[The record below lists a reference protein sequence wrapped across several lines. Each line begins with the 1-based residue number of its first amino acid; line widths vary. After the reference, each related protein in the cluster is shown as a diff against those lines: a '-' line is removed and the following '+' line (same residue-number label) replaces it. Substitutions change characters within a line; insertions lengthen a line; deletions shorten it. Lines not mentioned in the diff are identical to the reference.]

1 MANEAISNIALLYSM
16 AALSGEGGS
25 GGGSGGSG
33 GTVSVKVHAT
43 YTIESTE
50 EARVENVGTEKD
62 VQLDF
67 YIPRGLDGKSSQ
79 WYISDGKP
87 RSAVEGS
94 TDGDLI
100 LYTTGDVYKVING
113 VPVDQHLSLNVGQSD
128 GPYTY
133 AVKAGFKGSEEKFQE
148 LWLAS
153 LNSGYTNSILDGG
166 ESDFSEFNVQ
176 NDGGEGDSKIHH
188 LRVDGINELDD

>member
-25 GGGSGGSG
+25 GGGSG

-50 EARVENVGTEKD
+50 EARVENVGTEKE

-113 VPVDQHLSLNVGQSD
+113 VPVDQHLSLNVEQSD

-176 NDGGEGDSKIHH
+176 NDGGEGDSKTHH

>member
-25 GGGSGGSG
+25 GGGSG

-100 LYTTGDVYKVING
+100 LYTTGDVYKVTNG

-176 NDGGEGDSKIHH
+176 NDGGEGDSKTHH

>member
-25 GGGSGGSG
+25 GGGSG

-50 EARVENVGTEKD
+50 EARVENVGTEKE

-176 NDGGEGDSKIHH
+176 NDGGEGDSKTHH

>member
-25 GGGSGGSG
+25 GGGSG

-94 TDGDLI
+94 IDGDLI

-176 NDGGEGDSKIHH
+176 NDGGEGDSKTHH

>member
-25 GGGSGGSG
+25 GGGSG

-128 GPYTY
+128 SPYTY

-166 ESDFSEFNVQ
+166 NSDFSGQKVQ
-176 NDGGEGDSKIHH
+176 NDGGEGVSKTHH

>member
-25 GGGSGGSG
+25 GGGSGGI
-33 GTVSVKVHAT
+33 VSVKVHAT

-176 NDGGEGDSKIHH
+176 NDGGEGDSKTHH

>member
-25 GGGSGGSG
+25 GGGSG

-50 EARVENVGTEKD
+50 EARVENVGTEKE

-94 TDGDLI
+94 TEGDLI

-176 NDGGEGDSKIHH
+176 NDGGEGDSKTYH

>member
-25 GGGSGGSG
+25 GGGSG

-113 VPVDQHLSLNVGQSD
+113 APVDQHLSLNVGQND

-176 NDGGEGDSKIHH
+176 NDGGEGDSKTHH

>member
-25 GGGSGGSG
+25 GGGSG

-67 YIPRGLDGKSSQ
+67 YIPMGLDGKSSQ

-176 NDGGEGDSKIHH
+176 NDGGEGDSKTHH

>member
-25 GGGSGGSG
+25 GGGSGG
-33 GTVSVKVHAT
+33 TVSVKVHAT

-50 EARVENVGTEKD
+50 EARVKNVGTEKD

-113 VPVDQHLSLNVGQSD
+113 VPVDQHLSLNVGQND

-176 NDGGEGDSKIHH
+176 NDGGEGDSKTHH

>member
-25 GGGSGGSG
+25 GGESG

-79 WYISDGKP
+79 WYISDSKP
-87 RSAVEGS
+87 RSAVEES

-113 VPVDQHLSLNVGQSD
+113 VPVDQHLSLNVGQNDS
-128 GPYTY
+128 PYTY

-166 ESDFSEFNVQ
+166 ERNFSEQKVQ
-176 NDGGEGDSKIHH
+176 NDGGEGDSKTHH

>member
-25 GGGSGGSG
+25 GGGSG

-113 VPVDQHLSLNVGQSD
+113 APVDQHLSLNAGQSD

-176 NDGGEGDSKIHH
+176 NDGGEGDSKTHH

>member
-25 GGGSGGSG
+25 GGGSG

-67 YIPRGLDGKSSQ
+67 YIPRGLDEKSFQ

-113 VPVDQHLSLNVGQSD
+113 VPVDQHLSLNVGQND

-176 NDGGEGDSKIHH
+176 NDGGEGDSKTHH

>member
-25 GGGSGGSG
+25 GGGSG

-50 EARVENVGTEKD
+50 EARVENVGTEKY

-176 NDGGEGDSKIHH
+176 NDGGEGDSKTHH

>member
-1 MANEAISNIALLYSM
+1 MANEAIPNIALLYSM
-16 AALSGEGGS
+16 VALAGEGS
-25 GGGSGGSG
+25 GGGSGS

-43 YTIESTE
+43 YTIESSE
-50 EARVENVGTEKD
+50 EARVENVGTEQD

-67 YIPRGLDGKSSQ
+67 YIPKGLDGKSSQ
-79 WYISDGKP
+79 WFISDSKP
-87 RSAVEGS
+87 RTAVEEAK
-94 TDGDLI
+94 DGDLI

-128 GPYTY
+128 SPYTY

-166 ESDFSEFNVQ
+166 KSDFSGQKVQ
-176 NDGGEGDSKIHH
+176 NDGGEGDSKTHH

>member
-25 GGGSGGSG
+25 GGGSG

-67 YIPRGLDGKSSQ
+67 YIPRGLDGKSSY

-113 VPVDQHLSLNVGQSD
+113 VPVDQHLSLNVGQND

-176 NDGGEGDSKIHH
+176 NDGGEGDSKTHH

>member
-25 GGGSGGSG
+25 GGGSG

-50 EARVENVGTEKD
+50 EARVENVGTEKE

-87 RSAVEGS
+87 RSAVEES

-176 NDGGEGDSKIHH
+176 NDGGEGDSKTHH

>member
-25 GGGSGGSG
+25 GGGSG

-67 YIPRGLDGKSSQ
+67 YIPMGLEGKSSQ
-79 WYISDGKP
+79 WYISDSKP

-128 GPYTY
+128 SPYTY

-176 NDGGEGDSKIHH
+176 NDGGEGDRKTHH

>member
-25 GGGSGGSG
+25 GGGSG

-62 VQLDF
+62 VQLDV
-67 YIPRGLDGKSSQ
+67 YIPRGLEGKSSQ

-87 RSAVEGS
+87 RSVVEGS

-113 VPVDQHLSLNVGQSD
+113 VPVDQHLSLNVGQND

-176 NDGGEGDSKIHH
+176 NDGGEGDSKTHH

>member
-25 GGGSGGSG
+25 GGGSG

-166 ESDFSEFNVQ
+166 VSDFSEFNVQ
-176 NDGGEGDSKIHH
+176 NDGGEGDSKTHH

>member
-25 GGGSGGSG
+25 GGGSG

-50 EARVENVGTEKD
+50 EARVENVGTEKE

-113 VPVDQHLSLNVGQSD
+113 VPVDQYLSLNVGQSD

-176 NDGGEGDSKIHH
+176 NDGGEGDSKTHH

>member
-25 GGGSGGSG
+25 GGGSG

-67 YIPRGLDGKSSQ
+67 YIPRGLEGKSSQ
-79 WYISDGKP
+79 WYISDSKP

-128 GPYTY
+128 SPYTY

-176 NDGGEGDSKIHH
+176 NDGGEGDSKTHH

>member
-25 GGGSGGSG
+25 GGGSGG
-33 GTVSVKVHAT
+33 TVSVKVHAT
-43 YTIESTE
+43 YTIDATE

-67 YIPRGLDGKSSQ
+67 YIPRGLEGKSSQ
-79 WYISDGKP
+79 WYISDGNP

-100 LYTTGDVYKVING
+100 LYTTGDVYKVISG
-113 VPVDQHLSLNVGQSD
+113 VPVDQHLSLSVGQSD
-128 GPYTY
+128 SPYTY

-166 ESDFSEFNVQ
+166 ESNFSDQQVQ
-176 NDGGEGDSKIHH
+176 NDGGEGDNKVHH
-188 LRVDGINELDD
+188 LKVDGINELDE

>member
-1 MANEAISNIALLYSM
+1 MANEAISNVALLYSM

-25 GGGSGGSG
+25 GGGSG

-50 EARVENVGTEKD
+50 EARVENVGTEKE

-79 WYISDGKP
+79 WYISDSKP

-133 AVKAGFKGSEEKFQE
+133 AIKAGFKGSEEKFQE

-176 NDGGEGDSKIHH
+176 NDGGEGDSKTHH

>member
-1 MANEAISNIALLYSM
+1 MANEAISNVALLYSM

-25 GGGSGGSG
+25 GGGSG

-67 YIPRGLDGKSSQ
+67 YIPRGLEGKSSQ

-87 RSAVEGS
+87 RSVVQGS

-113 VPVDQHLSLNVGQSD
+113 IPVDQHISLSVGQSD
-128 GPYTY
+128 SPYIY

-166 ESDFSEFNVQ
+166 ESNFSEQQVQ
-176 NDGGEGDSKIHH
+176 NDGGEGDNKVHH
-188 LRVDGINELDD
+188 LKVDGINELDE

>member
-25 GGGSGGSG
+25 GGGSG

-50 EARVENVGTEKD
+50 EARVENVGTEKE

-113 VPVDQHLSLNVGQSD
+113 IPVDQHLSLNVGQSD

-176 NDGGEGDSKIHH
+176 NDGGEGDSKTHH

>member
-25 GGGSGGSG
+25 GGGSG

-67 YIPRGLDGKSSQ
+67 YIPRGLEGKSSQ

-128 GPYTY
+128 SPYTY
-133 AVKAGFKGSEEKFQE
+133 AVKAGFKGSEERFQE

-153 LNSGYTNSILDGG
+153 LNSGFTNSILDGG
-166 ESDFSEFNVQ
+166 ESDFSGQQVQ
-176 NDGGEGDSKIHH
+176 NDGGEGDSKTHH

>member
-25 GGGSGGSG
+25 GGGSGGA
-33 GTVSVKVHAT
+33 VSVKVHAT

-50 EARVENVGTEKD
+50 EARVENVGTEKE

-176 NDGGEGDSKIHH
+176 NDGGEGDSKTYH

>member
-16 AALSGEGGS
+16 AALSSEGGS
-25 GGGSGGSG
+25 GGGSGG
-33 GTVSVKVHAT
+33 TESVKVHAT

-79 WYISDGKP
+79 WYISDSKP

-128 GPYTY
+128 SPYTY

-166 ESDFSEFNVQ
+166 ESGFSEFNVQ
-176 NDGGEGDSKIHH
+176 NDGGEGDSKTHH

>member
-25 GGGSGGSG
+25 GGGSGG
-33 GTVSVKVHAT
+33 TVSVKVHAT
-43 YTIESTE
+43 YTVESTE

-176 NDGGEGDSKIHH
+176 NDGGEGDSKTHH

>member
-25 GGGSGGSG
+25 GGGSGG
-33 GTVSVKVHAT
+33 TVSVKVHAT
-43 YTIESTE
+43 YTIDATE

-67 YIPRGLDGKSSQ
+67 YIPRGLEGKSSQ

-94 TDGDLI
+94 ADGDLI
-100 LYTTGDVYKVING
+100 LYTTGDVYKVISG
-113 VPVDQHLSLNVGQSD
+113 VPVDQHLSLSVGQSD
-128 GPYTY
+128 SPYTY

-166 ESDFSEFNVQ
+166 ESNFSEQQVQ
-176 NDGGEGDSKIHH
+176 NDGGEGDNKVHH
-188 LRVDGINELDD
+188 LKVDGINELDE

>member
-25 GGGSGGSG
+25 GGGSG

-50 EARVENVGTEKD
+50 EARVENVGTEKE

-100 LYTTGDVYKVING
+100 LYTTGDVYKVVNG

-176 NDGGEGDSKIHH
+176 NDGGEGDSKTHH

>member
-25 GGGSGGSG
+25 GGGSG

-128 GPYTY
+128 SPYTY

-176 NDGGEGDSKIHH
+176 NDGGEGDSKTHH

>member
-16 AALSGEGGS
+16 AALSGEGGP
-25 GGGSGGSG
+25 GGGSG

-67 YIPRGLDGKSSQ
+67 YIPRGLEGKSSQ

-113 VPVDQHLSLNVGQSD
+113 VPVDQYLSLNVGQSD
-128 GPYTY
+128 SPYTY

-176 NDGGEGDSKIHH
+176 NDGGEGDSKTHH

>member
-25 GGGSGGSG
+25 GGGSG

-50 EARVENVGTEKD
+50 EARVENVGTEKE

-128 GPYTY
+128 GPYAY

-153 LNSGYTNSILDGG
+153 LNSGDTNSILDGG

-176 NDGGEGDSKIHH
+176 NDGGEGDSKTYH

>member
-25 GGGSGGSG
+25 GGGSG

-67 YIPRGLDGKSSQ
+67 YIPRGLNGKSSQ

-113 VPVDQHLSLNVGQSD
+113 APVDQHLSLNVGQSD

-176 NDGGEGDSKIHH
+176 NDGGEGDSKTHH

>member
-25 GGGSGGSG
+25 GGGSGG
-33 GTVSVKVHAT
+33 TVSVKVHAT
-43 YTIESTE
+43 YTIDATE

-67 YIPRGLDGKSSQ
+67 YIPRGLEGKSSQ

-94 TDGDLI
+94 ADGDLI
-100 LYTTGDVYKVING
+100 LYTTGDVYKVISG
-113 VPVDQHLSLNVGQSD
+113 VPVDQHFSLSVGQSD
-128 GPYTY
+128 SPYTY

-166 ESDFSEFNVQ
+166 ESNFSDQQVQ
-176 NDGGEGDSKIHH
+176 NDGGEGDNKVHH
-188 LRVDGINELDD
+188 LKVDGINELDE

>member
-25 GGGSGGSG
+25 GGGSG

-67 YIPRGLDGKSSQ
+67 YIPRGLEGKSSQ

-87 RSAVEGS
+87 RSAVEES

-128 GPYTY
+128 SPYTY

-176 NDGGEGDSKIHH
+176 NDGGEGDSKTHH